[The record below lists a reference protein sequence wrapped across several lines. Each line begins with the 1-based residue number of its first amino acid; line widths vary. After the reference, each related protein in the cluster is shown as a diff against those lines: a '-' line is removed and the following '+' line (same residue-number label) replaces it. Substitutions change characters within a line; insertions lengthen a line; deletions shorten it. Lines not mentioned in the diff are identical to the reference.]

1 MRILQIGKFY
11 PPQMGGIETHLQ
23 TLCQELRDEVE
34 IQVVVA
40 NDGRSRVTSNV
51 DGVTVARMGRLF
63 TLASTPVC
71 IGMAREIRRSKTD
84 IVHLH
89 MPNPVGALAYLRSRH
104 SGRLVVTWH
113 SDVVR
118 QQLLAKIL
126 YPIEQAILQSATA
139 VVVTS
144 KNYLSSSRPLRAHR
158 SKCRVIPY
166 GIPLEKFDG
175 AEDPRVKE
183 IRRRYGPKIVLAVG
197 RLVYYK
203 GFEYLIRAMSRVQ
216 AVLVLIGDGPLRRP
230 LEGEVAALGIRDQ
243 VAFLGELQNETI
255 APYYQGSDVFVLPS
269 IARSEAFG
277 IVQIEAMASS
287 KPVVNTAL
295 DSGVPAVSLHGLTG
309 ITVPPGNSDALA
321 EAINTLLKNSRLCAL
336 YGRSAQQRA
345 HKEFSSGAMGQSV
358 LQLYREV
365 LGRTG
370 SADTSARPEFVDSD
384 ALNAGSRAANS
395 SAR

>member
-11 PPQMGGIETHLQ
+11 PPQMGGIETHLR
-23 TLCQELRDEVE
+23 TLCQELLNEAE

-40 NDGRSRVTSNV
+40 NDGRRHVTSNV
-51 DGVTVARMGRLF
+51 DGVPVARMGRLF

-71 IGMAREIRRSKTD
+71 VGMAHEIRRSNVE
-84 IVHLH
+84 ILHLH
-89 MPNPVGALAYLRSRH
+89 MPNPTGALAYLLSRH
-104 SGRLVVTWH
+104 PGCLVVTWH

-118 QQLLAKIL
+118 QRLLAKVL
-126 YPIEQAILQSATA
+126 YPIEQEILRRSTA

-144 KNYLSSSRPLRAHR
+144 KNYLSSSRPLQAHR

-166 GIPLEKFDG
+166 GIPLEQFG
-175 AEDPRVKE
+175 YEDPRVGE
-183 IRRRYGPKIVLAVG
+183 IRQRYGPKIVLGVG

-203 GFEYLIRAMSRVQ
+203 GFEYLIRAMSRIQ
-216 AVLVLIGDGPLRRP
+216 GILVLIGDGPLRRP
-230 LEGEVAALGIRDQ
+230 LEREVAALGIQDR

-255 APYYQGSDVFVLPS
+255 APYYQASDIFVLPS

-277 IVQIEAMASS
+277 IVQIEAMACS
-287 KPVVNTAL
+287 KPVVNTGL

-309 ITVPPGNSDALA
+309 ITVPPANSDALA
-321 EAINTLLKNSRLCAL
+321 GAINTLLENPRLRAL
-336 YGRSAQQRA
+336 YGRHAQRRA

-358 LQLYREV
+358 LQLYKEV

-370 SADTSARPEFVDSD
+370 SAESSATPEFMDSMQ
-384 ALNAGSRAANS
+384 
-395 SAR
+395 